1 MIFGLELIYKL
12 VEIILLRKKKEK
24 RLLMYITLVCC
35 DVRAN
40 FTFQGKKERGKKKS
54 GFLVSFYTLLRPD
67 WFENKKR
74 ISFTL

>member
-1 MIFGLELIYKL
+1 
-12 VEIILLRKKKEK
+12 
-24 RLLMYITLVCC
+24 MYITLVCC

-67 WFENKKR
+67 WFENKKGFLLLYKNNVIMNETER
-74 ISFTL
+74 RSNNIGNEA